1 MKPKRV
7 MRICVPVYEDDVL
20 ILNQL
25 PPASKNQW
33 ARQLILRQLQI
44 DSKLMDQLRTERQGE
59 SDMTANEVRTLIQ
72 EEIAPLLDR
81 MDSAILETVDEVV
94 ESKFVELKKSL
105 KQIVE
110 EAMRGTE
117 KKPEKVAANE
127 TENKSDD
134 EGDLPAWK
142 RAFLKVAKE

>member
-7 MRICVPVYEDDVL
+7 MRICVPVYEDDML

-44 DSKLMDQLRTERQGE
+44 DSKLMDQLRERQGE

-117 KKPEKVAANE
+117 KKPEKIVASE
-127 TENKSDD
+127 TERQGDD

-142 RAFLKVAKE
+142 KAFLKAAKE